1 MYIDEKEIVK
11 AIEKWTKDLN
21 TQQKIQMI
29 SKYIKGYSNL
39 IVIWAV

>member
-29 SKYIKGYSNL
+29 SKYIKGYYNL